1 MKRLSILVLAI
12 ATIAFMASSCQKEG
26 QFNPSKKI
34 KSAVIEKLNVDD
46 NMEISRKI
54 TYKWDNNLLI
64 DEVIDDGRNVISSRF
79 TYDSKKRISEINTS
93 DKYRLV
99 YTYNGNKITTI
110 EQFHDGTLDR
120 TYVFNHDGFGY
131 ITSIDVTV
139 SRHKG
144 TEVYDNCSIN
154 PLFFLPTE
162 IANDIQTTMLKYKAN
177 DLFYAFVYDKNNNV
191 EQMQINHII
200 YKYKY
205 DNKKNPFCGFY
216 DVLSIDFDWI
226 FAKHNVIERT
236 ATFQDD
242 PDDKQILKYE
252 YTYSGNFPLTQVVKD
267 DRGVMRERTTFTY

>member
-110 EQFHDGTLDR
+110 EQFYDGTLDR

-177 DLFYAFVYDKNNNV
+177 DLFYAFVYDQNNNV
-191 EQMQINHII
+191 EQMQINQVI

-205 DNKKNPFCGFY
+205 DNKKNPFYGFY

>member
-34 KSAVIEKLNVDD
+34 KSAVIEKLNEDD

-191 EQMQINHII
+191 EQMQINQVI

-205 DNKKNPFCGFY
+205 DNKKNPFYGFY

>member
-34 KSAVIEKLNVDD
+34 KSAVIEKLNEDD

-110 EQFHDGTLDR
+110 EQFYDGTLDR

-205 DNKKNPFCGFY
+205 DNKKNPFYGFY

>member
-139 SRHKG
+139 PRHKG
-144 TEVYDNCSIN
+144 TEVYDNCGVN

-162 IANDIQTTMLKYKAN
+162 IANDIQTTLLKYKATEY
-177 DLFYAFVYDKNNNV
+177 FYAFVYDKNNNV
-191 EQMQINHII
+191 EQMQINQVI

-205 DNKKNPFCGFY
+205 DNKKNPFYGFY

>member
-12 ATIAFMASSCQKEG
+12 ATIAFVASSCQKEG

-99 YTYNGNKITTI
+99 YNYNGNKITTI

-205 DNKKNPFCGFY
+205 DNKKNPFYGFY